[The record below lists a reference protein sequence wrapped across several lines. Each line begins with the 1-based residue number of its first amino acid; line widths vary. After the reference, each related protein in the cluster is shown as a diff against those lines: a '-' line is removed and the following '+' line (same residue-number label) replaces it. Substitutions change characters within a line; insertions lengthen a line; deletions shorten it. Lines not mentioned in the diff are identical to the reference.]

1 MQNQAREEELEKE
14 DGEQDWIE
22 HTNAKEVINR
32 GSTTKVPIA
41 SLSKDQP
48 KYYVD
53 ILRIPIIINHAYVI
67 KSENMVENLAQ
78 PSLDEI
84 IKLKISKSSTQMALT
99 HVYHGLLSLP
109 DMLVRR
115 TNGKEPL
122 ANYSQSYVVTSE
134 KYLKIMR
141 QKAMDREDV
150 DYIWENRR
158 KENQAN
164 KQEKRLIMLTTFEKL
179 AKREQTTNQFHCNL
193 VIFNN

>member
-1 MQNQAREEELEKE
+1 
-14 DGEQDWIE
+14 
-22 HTNAKEVINR
+22 
-32 GSTTKVPIA
+32 
-41 SLSKDQP
+41 
-48 KYYVD
+48 VD

-150 DYIWENRR
+150 DYI
-158 KENQAN
+158 
-164 KQEKRLIMLTTFEKL
+164 
-179 AKREQTTNQFHCNL
+179 
-193 VIFNN
+193 